1 MCIIIIIIINAT
13 DNIFT
18 MIPFTTAPATLPPLY
33 VFACCP
39 FVLRKDDDERE
50 GEEYRIHRPLM
61 YTLTPLA
68 LTYSETDAREFRRA
82 KSAHRETQSEAQR
95 KRERER
101 ESDEKKT
108 YG

>member
-82 KSAHRETQSEAQR
+82 KSAHREKRRAKR
-95 KRERER
+95 RERER
-101 ESDEKKT
+101 ERERKR
-108 YG
+108 